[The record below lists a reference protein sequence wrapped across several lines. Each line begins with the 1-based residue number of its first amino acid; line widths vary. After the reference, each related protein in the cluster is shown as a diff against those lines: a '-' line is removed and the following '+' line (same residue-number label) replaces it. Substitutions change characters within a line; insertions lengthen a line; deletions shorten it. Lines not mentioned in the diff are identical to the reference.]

1 MQDKKNNKHQPSIL
15 ETVHMVNEKEKKQ
28 REEEIL
34 RMEKEEENEREE
46 YSHKLAEEK
55 IELLKIKQG
64 VIEESDK
71 PESVNDDKKNYNIWQ
86 KFKNFIYHNKW
97 WLGITSF
104 LVLISGFLIYDTLTT
119 VKADINV
126 MLLCNDTDLYSHYK
140 SMTEMLD
147 NCVNDYNEDG
157 KQYVNLI
164 YIPISDDE
172 SENTQGLSAYDN
184 NLSNLATQF
193 QMGETMMIIADGK
206 SDDLIQPENTLENLE
221 VYFPDCPYVKGYG
234 LYLKDTKFA
243 ELIGSDEETVPED
256 LYIGIRKVT
265 SNLSSEKDTQ
275 KNHDNS
281 IEMLRTIIND
291 LSK

>member
-1 MQDKKNNKHQPSIL
+1 M
-15 ETVHMVNEKEKKQ
+15 
-28 REEEIL
+28 
-34 RMEKEEENEREE
+34 
-46 YSHKLAEEK
+46 
-55 IELLKIKQG
+55 
-64 VIEESDK
+64 
-71 PESVNDDKKNYNIWQ
+71 
-86 KFKNFIYHNKW
+86 
-97 WLGITSF
+97 
-104 LVLISGFLIYDTLTT
+104 TT

-126 MLLCNDTDLYSHYK
+126 MLLCNDTDLYAHYK
-140 SMTEMLD
+140 SMSEVLD
-147 NCVNDYNEDG
+147 TYVNDYNNDG

-172 SENTQGLSAYDN
+172 SENTQSLSAYDN

-206 SDDLIQPENTLENLE
+206 SEELIQPANTLENLE

-243 ELIGSDEETVPED
+243 ELIGCDENTIPED

-265 SNLSSEKDTQ
+265 SNLSSEKNTQ

-281 IEMLRTIIND
+281 IEMLRSIIND